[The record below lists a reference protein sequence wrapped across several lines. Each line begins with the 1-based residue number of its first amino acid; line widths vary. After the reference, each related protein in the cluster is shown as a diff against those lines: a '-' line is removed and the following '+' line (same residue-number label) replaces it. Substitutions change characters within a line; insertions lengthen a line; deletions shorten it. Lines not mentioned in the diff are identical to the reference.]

1 VLRPYYRTFDL
12 PWSAD
17 PESEAGF
24 RKLWTSLLAA
34 CLILGFVIWLID
46 VPERATNVA
55 PSVPPRLAK
64 IVIERELPPPPPPP
78 PLPEELELPAPDV
91 PQPEIPQPQQ
101 PQEQPRQNA
110 RERASRAGLMAF
122 QDDLADIREQME
134 LTKEQLSATQD
145 TSAVTEG
152 PASSE
157 RSLITSKVG
166 ASSGGINMAGRSR
179 GFGSGSGSL
188 TGHSTT
194 QVRVPVGAP
203 GGGADGVRR
212 TGNSSKAARSR
223 EEIELI
229 FDRNKG
235 SIYALYSRA
244 LRERP
249 ELQGKMVLEFTIAP
263 SGEVTMC
270 RIVSSELNDPELEKK
285 IVARVRLFRFEA
297 KDVESVTTTKPIDF
311 FPA

>member
-1 VLRPYYRTFDL
+1 VLRQYYRTFDL

-24 RKLWTSLLAA
+24 RKLWTSLLAVT
-34 CLILGFVIWLID
+34 LILGFAIWLID
-46 VPERATNVA
+46 LPERTTNVA
-55 PSVPPRLAK
+55 PTVPPRLAK

-78 PLPEELELPAPDV
+78 PPPEELELPQPEV
-91 PQPEIPQPQQ
+91 PQPEIPRPQ

-122 QDDLADIREQME
+122 QDDLADIREQFE
-134 LTKEQLSATQD
+134 LTKEQLAATQD
-145 TSAVTEG
+145 TNAVTEG

-157 RSLITSKVG
+157 RSLITSRVG

-194 QVRVPVGAP
+194 QVRVPVGT
-203 GGGADGVRR
+203 GGGGDGVRR
-212 TGNSSKAARSR
+212 SGNSGKAARSR

-235 SIYALYSRA
+235 AIYALYSRA

-263 SGEVTMC
+263 TGEVTMC